1 MKKLLALS
9 GCLLA
14 LSVMV
19 FVAVA
24 PADPPI
30 PDTVS
35 GSGVAVTGEQFT
47 IDAFTKGAGKAAG
60 GTVTFSVTD
69 PNASGD
75 VTVRVTCL
83 SVSGNEAVVGG
94 RVTESTSSAFG
105 HNDGVVIYI
114 RDDNNPDDL
123 RIEPADTPVDCEASS
138 STSPIQSGDITVTDN
153 SDS

>member
-14 LSVMV
+14 LSVVV
-19 FVAVA
+19 FVSVA
-24 PADPPI
+24 PADPPT

-35 GSGVAVTGEQFT
+35 GSGVAVTGEQFE
-47 IDAFTKGAGKAAG
+47 IDAFTKGGGKAAG
-60 GTVTFSVTD
+60 GTFTFSVTD
-69 PNASGD
+69 PNALGD

-83 SVSGNEAVVGG
+83 SVSGIEAVVGG
-94 RVTESTSSAFG
+94 RVTQSTSSAFE

-123 RIEPADTPVDCEASS
+123 RIEPADTPVDCVADP
-138 STSPIQSGDITVTDN
+138 STSPIQSGDITITDN
-153 SDS
+153 

>member
-1 MKKLLALS
+1 MKMLLAFT

-14 LSVMV
+14 LTLV

-24 PADPPI
+24 PADPPT

-83 SVSGNEAVVGG
+83 SVNGNEAVVGG
-94 RVTESTSSAFG
+94 RVTESTSSAFSR
-105 HNDGVVIYI
+105 NDGVVIYI

-123 RIEPADTPVDCEASS
+123 RIEPAETPVNCEASS

>member
-1 MKKLLALS
+1 MKKLLTLS

-14 LSVMV
+14 LSAVV
-19 FVAVA
+19 FVSIA
-24 PADPPI
+24 PADPPV

-60 GTVTFSVTD
+60 GTLTFTVTD
-69 PNASGD
+69 PNASGE

-83 SVSGNEAVVGG
+83 SVNGNEAVVGG
-94 RVTESTSSAFG
+94 RVTSSTSSAFG
-105 HNDGVVIYI
+105 HNDGVVVYV

-123 RIEPADTPVDCEASS
+123 RIEPASTPVDCVAEPSS
-138 STSPIQSGDITVTDN
+138 SPIQSGDITVTDN
-153 SDS
+153 